1 MQILPETMKL
11 FDSDA
16 YAVDFLAT
24 VLSAEFVRKKKDAY
38 WQVVLDRTLF
48 FPEEGGQTPDRGL
61 LDGHPVIDV
70 QLDGN
75 VILHRVKADP
85 SAEGEATAAGRE
97 RQKAETS
104 KEGERDGAPFVP
116 GQTVRGQIDF
126 AHRFSNMQNHSGEHI
141 LSGLVHNRFGYDNV
155 GFHLSDNTV
164 TLDFNEIGRAH
175 V

>member
-97 RQKAETS
+97 RQKAET
-104 KEGERDGAPFVP
+104 
-116 GQTVRGQIDF
+116 
-126 AHRFSNMQNHSGEHI
+126 
-141 LSGLVHNRFGYDNV
+141 
-155 GFHLSDNTV
+155 
-164 TLDFNEIGRAH
+164 
-175 V
+175 